1 MRRQHLPLYAIALA
15 VLVIGALAV
24 GVPASSLAIGLLVL
38 ACPLMMLFMHAGHG
52 GHDAG
57 ESQVP
62 AKSQDDRRSPAGV
75 GRTHVDG
82 QHRQEEE

>member
-15 VLVIGALAV
+15 LLVIGALAV

-38 ACPLMMLFMHAGHG
+38 ACPLMMLFMHTGHG

-57 ESQVP
+57 GSHAP
-62 AKSQDDRRSPAGV
+62 AESQDDERRPAGL
-75 GRTHVDG
+75 R
-82 QHRQEEE
+82 